1 LKIKEINQENPENQ
15 FNLGINPHYCSTM
28 SIRYARAAV
37 AAMFLIN
44 GFAFATW
51 ASRIPL
57 IQQNL
62 QLSAGELGT
71 VLLGLPV
78 GSLLSLPI
86 AGWLTARFGSKYVTI
101 IAAFVSCCILPLM
114 ALAPS
119 AWLLAAALFMFGSAG
134 DVLNIGMNAQAVS
147 VENQWGK
154 PIMSSFHGL
163 YSAGG
168 MLGAAFGGLMA
179 EMGFMPLQHFLTG
192 GIIGIVLLLLFF
204 RGLLPND
211 APVDKSKPLFAKPDA
226 VLWWLGLIA
235 FFCMLGEGAMADW
248 SSVFLAEVS
257 GTTAGLSTL
266 GYTAFTMAMMSGR
279 FLGDR
284 LAQQLGQV
292 RLIRLSGLLAGSGM
306 SLAIIVATP
315 FWVIVGFGMVGLG
328 LATVVPMVYGA
339 AGRSK
344 TMPAGVAIAAVSTVG
359 YTGFLIGPPV
369 IGWVADFSNLRMALI
384 IVAALAFSMAMMAK
398 KAKS

>member
-1 LKIKEINQENPENQ
+1 
-15 FNLGINPHYCSTM
+15 M
-28 SIRYARAAV
+28 SLRLARVAV
-37 AAMFLIN
+37 ATMFFIN
-44 GFAFATW
+44 GFAFANW
-51 ASRIPL
+51 ASRIAV
-57 IQQNL
+57 IRQNL

-86 AGWLTARFGSKYVTI
+86 AGWLTAHFGSKHVTA
-101 IAAFVSCCILPLM
+101 IAALVGCCMLPLI

-119 AWLLAAALFMFGSAG
+119 AWLLAAVLFVFGGAG

-168 MLGAAFGGLMA
+168 MLGATFGGIMA
-179 EMGFMPLQHFLTG
+179 EAGFKPLSHFLVSS
-192 GIIGIVLLLLFF
+192 IIGIALLLGFF
-204 RGLLPND
+204 RFLLSND
-211 APVDKSKPLFAKPDA
+211 APVENNKPIFAKPNA
-226 VLWWLGLIA
+226 MLWRLGLIA

-248 SSVFLAEVS
+248 SSVFLAEIS
-257 GTTAGLSTL
+257 GTTAGLSAL
-266 GYTAFTMAMMSGR
+266 GYTAFTMAMTAGR

-292 RLIRLSGLLAGSGM
+292 RLIRLSGWLAGGGM
-306 SLAIIVATP
+306 SIALLIATP
-315 FWVIVGFGMVGLG
+315 VWVVIGFGIVGLG
-328 LATVVPMVYGA
+328 LATVVPMVYST
-339 AGRSK
+339 AGRLQ
-344 TMPAGVAIAAVSTVG
+344 TMPASVAIAAVSTVG

-369 IGWVADFSNLRMALI
+369 IGWLADLFNLRTALI
-384 IVAALAFSMAMMAK
+384 IVAVLSFSMAVAAG

>member
-1 LKIKEINQENPENQ
+1 MS
-15 FNLGINPHYCSTM
+15 STRAEKHM
-28 SIRYARAAV
+28 PRAAV

-51 ASRIPL
+51 ASRIPVV
-57 IQQNL
+57 QQNL

-71 VLLGLPV
+71 VLLGLPI
-78 GSLLSLPI
+78 GSLLSLPV

-101 IAAFVSCCILPLM
+101 IAAFVSCCMLPLI
-114 ALAPS
+114 ALASS

-134 DVLNIGMNAQAVS
+134 DILNIGMNAQAVV
-147 VENQWGK
+147 VEDRWGK

-168 MLGAAFGGLMA
+168 MLGAAFGGIMA
-179 EMGFMPLQHFLTG
+179 ETGFAPLPHFLVG
-192 GIIGIVLLLLFF
+192 GAVGIALLLGFF
-204 RGLLPND
+204 RFLLPND

-266 GYTAFTMAMMSGR
+266 GYTAFTMAMMVGR
-279 FLGDR
+279 FFGDR

-306 SLAIIVATP
+306 SLALLAATP
-315 FWVIVGFGMVGLG
+315 FWVVAGFGLVGLG

-339 AGRSK
+339 AGRSQ

-369 IGWVADFSNLRMALI
+369 IGWVADFFDLRTALI
-384 IVAALAFSMAMMAK
+384 LVAVLAFSMAIIAP
-398 KAKS
+398 KARS